1 MSSTPAARVRPAG
14 PAWLTLGYVAL
25 LAYGTLYPLSGWRL
39 PPVGL
44 TTLFAASLHMPASR
58 ADLLTNLLVY
68 LPLGLLIGL
77 RRREHGPAG
86 AVGRA
91 ALAGLALS
99 TALECLQAFLPERTP
114 SLLDV
119 GLNGAGAGAGALLP
133 FLVSRDTRLGD
144 ALARWRRD
152 RFRDGALADLGLVVL
167 ALWALAQLSP
177 LVPSIDLGNL
187 RSGLSPL
194 WRTLN
199 EPARLD
205 PGVALAYLLSVL
217 VLGWIAR
224 DLWRAAPRQFPP
236 VFAVFVAGVL
246 ALKVPVMT
254 RQVSL
259 EAVLAAALALAALRA
274 TTHWRAP
281 LRWRASVAALVA
293 AYAVEQLRPALD
305 PNALRHAFSWDLF
318 APQMR
323 GLDGFADILAVAWVF
338 VAAAYLARR
347 RWPAAGL
354 RTGVLAAAGVAA
366 FALALEW
373 SQQYLPGR
381 YGEVSDVLVAV
392 LAWLAAWSAT
402 GASKRPAGEAA
413 R

>member
-1 MSSTPAARVRPAG
+1 MSSNPAARVRPAG
-14 PAWLTLGYVAL
+14 PAWLTLGYAAL
-25 LAYGTLYPLSGWRL
+25 LAYGTLYPLSGWRP
-39 PPVGL
+39 PPVDL
-44 TTLFAASLHMPASR
+44 ATLFAASLHMPAAR

-77 RRREHGPAG
+77 RRRERGRGG
-86 AVGRA
+86 AIAAA

-99 TALECLQAFLPERTP
+99 TVLECLQAFLPERTP
-114 SLLDV
+114 SLLDI
-119 GLNGAGAGAGALLP
+119 GLNGLGAGTGALLP
-133 FLVSRDTRLGD
+133 FLVSGDTRLGHE
-144 ALARWRRD
+144 LARWRHE

-167 ALWALAQLSP
+167 ALWALAHLSP

-194 WRTLN
+194 WHTLHA
-199 EPARLD
+199 PARFD
-205 PGVALAYLLSVL
+205 PGVALAYLLAIL
-217 VLGWIAR
+217 ALGWIAR
-224 DLWRAAPRQFPP
+224 DLWRAPPRQFPP
-236 VFAVFVAGVL
+236 VFAVFVAGVQ

-254 RQVSL
+254 RQLSL
-259 EAVLAAALALAALRA
+259 EAVLAAALALAALLL

-281 LRWRASVAALVA
+281 LRWRASVGAVFAAD
-293 AYAVEQLRPALD
+293 AVEQLRPALD
-305 PNALRHAFSWDLF
+305 PDAPRHVFSWELF

-323 GLDGFADILAVAWVF
+323 SLDGLADILAVAWMF

-354 RTGVLAAAGVAA
+354 WPGVLAAGGIAA
-366 FALALEW
+366 FAFAFEW

-381 YGEVSDVLVAV
+381 YGEVSDVLVAA
-392 LAWLAAWSAT
+392 LAWLAAWSAS
-402 GASKRPAGEAA
+402 GASTRPAGEAA